1 MRVLYILNETI
12 MGGATISFISMLGEL
27 MENGVVPAVVVP
39 RSISPEF
46 RNFLESGKIRF
57 YRTHVTADAIF
68 RPSSVLGLL
77 KFPLSIVKM
86 LLLGPLFSMEL
97 RHAVK
102 EFKPDVIHT
111 NVGVIH
117 RGLVLARRM
126 HIPHVMHLREYQ
138 DKDFNWIILPSKSG
152 FEKLLKKTDA
162 VVTIT
167 DDIRRHFS
175 LEKSP
180 NACTV
185 YNGIF
190 HLQDV
195 CYNAEKSDYFLCLS
209 RIIPEKGI
217 HDVVEAFSEFYKSH
231 RNYRLVIAGFG
242 DDAYINKLKSLAQRG
257 CCSQAVEFTGYVSDV
272 SPLVAN
278 AKALVVGSYNEG
290 FGRMTAEACFKG
302 CAVIGRNT
310 AGTREILDRT
320 GGLKFLDVSELRDR
334 MDEVASMS
342 DASYAEMVQGAQREA
357 QRAFSVEQ
365 NAGKMIQLYKKILM
379 GYDK

>member
-77 KFPLSIVKM
+77 KFPLSFVKM

-97 RHAVK
+97 RNATK

-117 RGLVLARRM
+117 RGLILARRM

-167 DDIRRHFS
+167 DDIRRHFN
-175 LEKSP
+175 LQKSP

-190 HLQDV
+190 HSQDV
-195 CYNAEKSDYFLCLS
+195 CYNSEKSDYFLCLS

-217 HDVVEAFSEFYKSH
+217 HDVVEAFSEFYKNH

-242 DDAYINKLKSLAQRG
+242 DEGYINELKSLAQTG
-257 CCSQAVEFTGYVSDV
+257 YCSLAVEFTGYVSDV
-272 SPLVAN
+272 SPLVSN
-278 AKALVVGSYNEG
+278 AKALVVGSYSEG

-320 GGLKFLDVSELRDR
+320 GGLKFHDVSELRDR
-334 MDEVASMS
+334 MEEVASMS
-342 DASYAEMVQGAQREA
+342 AASYADMVLGAQREA
-357 QRAFSVEQ
+357 QMAFSVEQ
-365 NAGKMIQLYKKILM
+365 NTEKFIQLYKKILM
-379 GYDK
+379 GYDN